1 MSTSTELTPPAPPAP
16 PTPPASPAPRS
27 SGTNAAALL
36 LVGVILG
43 GLAGGAAATVIVSRA
58 PGDLVAISP
67 EPSTVPTAPPLT
79 VPAGSDTIV
88 DVVRDLLPAVVTV
101 VNRTS
106 NGQPQSSGSGFVID
120 AQQGYVA
127 TNNHVVENVRG
138 GGAGASFDVILSDN
152 RTVKATLVGRDP
164 QTDIAVLKITVAGL
178 VAAPLADSDK
188 APVGATVIAIGSP
201 LGEFQNTVTEGV
213 ISAKGRRVQES
224 VSVVLEDLVQTD
236 AAINPGNS
244 GGPLIWVAA
253 RQVVGMNTLVQ
264 LDPNTDTQAAGLGFA
279 ISSNTIREIA
289 NELIRS
295 GQIVRGFIG
304 ITYQALTPRQAAALG
319 LAAPAGITVTALV
332 RGSPAE
338 TAGLRVGDIIT
349 KMNDQQI
356 DQQHPLNSLMVRTR
370 PGDRVRFTLIRDSQ
384 TQVVEVVL
392 GRQS

>member
-1 MSTSTELTPPAPPAP
+1 MDL
-16 PTPPASPAPRS
+16 TPPASPAPRS
-27 SGTNAAALL
+27 SGPNAAALL
-36 LVGVILG
+36 LAGVILG
-43 GLAGGAAATVIVSRA
+43 GIAGGAAATVIEGRA
-58 PGDLVAISP
+58 PSDLVAISP
-67 EPSTVPTAPPLT
+67 SPSAVPSAPPLA
-79 VPAGSDTIV
+79 VPSGSDTIV

-101 VNRTS
+101 VNRAS

-120 AQQGYVA
+120 GQQGYVA

-138 GGAGASFDVILSDN
+138 GGAGASFDVIFSDN
-152 RTVKATLVGRDP
+152 RTLKATLVGRDP
-164 QTDIAVLKITVAGL
+164 QTDIAVLKVTAQGL

-201 LGEFQNTVTEGV
+201 LGEFQNTVTVGV
-213 ISAKGRRVQES
+213 ISAKGRRVQETA
-224 VSVVLEDLVQTD
+224 SVVLEDLVQTD

-244 GGPLIWVAA
+244 GGPLIWVSAK
-253 RQVVGMNTLVQ
+253 QVVGMNTLVQ

-289 NELIRS
+289 NELIRN

-304 ITYQALTPRQAAALG
+304 ITYQALTPRQAVSLG
-319 LAAPAGITVTALV
+319 LSAPAGITVTAIV

-356 DQQHPLNSLMVRTR
+356 DQQHPLNSLMVKAR
-370 PGDRVRFTLIRDSQ
+370 PGDRVRFTLIRDAQ